1 MSALDGWID
10 ICRAGTWRDMAGRAV
25 PLDADRL
32 DRIVAAHAAADP
44 APVVVGHPETD
55 APAYAW
61 IDGLRRVGDRLQARL
76 RDIAPPFRE
85 AVEAGRYA
93 GRSIAL
99 EGDRLRH
106 VGFLGGR
113 APAVPGLAPTR
124 FSSAPETVVAFERC
138 DDEAPRHAA
147 ALSAREGV
155 DGTHDDGGTG
165 SRKDPCPP
173 HPDPLRAS
181 GRTGDEDGASLVPLS
196 APEERGGDGAPD
208 ADSADT
214 GDDRSDL
221 AAGHEEDRAAE
232 QPGACDASARRPQ
245 GAGDERD
252 RAARSGPA
260 GATAPARREA
270 RSQASGASAR
280 RLREIEQDR
289 AAEQPGASA
298 RRLRETEEDR
308 AARSGPAGATAPA
321 RREARSQASG
331 ASARRLR
338 EIEQDRAAEQSGA
351 SARRLRDIEER
362 EAQLLAREAALAG
375 DESRRSADA
384 ALAPHVESGRVLPA
398 ERAGLAA
405 LLAAL
410 IQEDGDGSD
419 GSGDAACRT
428 IAFSAADG
436 SEVRAR
442 PAAILQRFLAG
453 LPSRVDYRTLAGGPV
468 PGAPGAPG
476 SLDHVGED
484 SERIAAEA
492 RALIAAEAARG
503 MTLSPAEAVDR
514 ARARRGLG
522 NGGGR

>member
-61 IDGLRRVGDRLQARL
+61 IDGLRRVGDRLQATL

-138 DDEAPRHAA
+138 DDEAPRRAA

-181 GRTGDEDGASLVPLS
+181 GRTGDEDGAGLVPLS

-208 ADSADT
+208 SGADADT
-214 GDDRSDL
+214 SDTGNDRSAL
-221 AAGHEEDRAAE
+221 ATGDEENRAAE

-280 RLREIEQDR
+280 RLREVNKREVAL
-289 AAEQPGASA
+289 AA
-298 RRLRETEEDR
+298 
-308 AARSGPAGATAPA
+308 
-321 RREARSQASG
+321 
-331 ASARRLR
+331 
-338 EIEQDRAAEQSGA
+338 
-351 SARRLRDIEER
+351 R
-362 EAQLLAREAALAG
+362 EAQLAAREAALAG

-419 GSGDAACRT
+419 GSGGAACRT
-428 IAFSAADG
+428 IAFSSADG

-514 ARARRGLG
+514 ARAKRGLG

>member
-138 DDEAPRHAA
+138 DDEDPRHAA

-155 DGTHDDGGTG
+155 DGTHDDGGAG

-181 GRTGDEDGASLVPLS
+181 GRTGDEDGAGLVPLS
-196 APEERGGDGAPD
+196 APEERGGDGAP
-208 ADSADT
+208 ADT
-214 GDDRSDL
+214 PTPPTP
-221 AAGHEEDRAAE
+221 AMAGPPS
-232 QPGACDASARRPQ
+232 QPGAKKTGLRSSPERERRP
-245 GAGDERD
+245 AAPREMEED

-298 RRLRETEEDR
+298 RRLR
-308 AARSGPAGATAPA
+308 
-321 RREARSQASG
+321 
-331 ASARRLR
+331 
-338 EIEQDRAAEQSGA
+338 
-351 SARRLRDIEER
+351 DIEER
-362 EAQLLAREAALAG
+362 EAQLAAREAALAG

-410 IQEDGDGSD
+410 IQEEGDGSD

>member
-25 PLDADRL
+25 PLDAHRL

-61 IDGLRRVGDRLQARL
+61 IDGLRRVGDRLQATL

-138 DDEAPRHAA
+138 DDEAPRRAA

-165 SRKDPCPP
+165 SRKDPRPP

-181 GRTGDEDGASLVPLS
+181 GRTGDEDGAGLVPLS

-208 ADSADT
+208 ADASDT
-214 GDDRSDL
+214 GDDRSAL
-221 AAGHEEDRAAE
+221 ATGDEENRAAE

-280 RLREIEQDR
+280 RLREIERDQ
-289 AAEQPGASA
+289 AAEQP
-298 RRLRETEEDR
+298 
-308 AARSGPAGATAPA
+308 
-321 RREARSQASG
+321 
-331 ASARRLR
+331 
-338 EIEQDRAAEQSGA
+338 GA

-362 EAQLLAREAALAG
+362 EAQLAAREAALAG
-375 DESRRSADA
+375 DESRRNADA

-398 ERAGLAA
+398 ERPGLAA

-428 IAFSAADG
+428 IAFSSADG

-514 ARARRGLG
+514 ARAKRGLG